1 MPNAATPLLHA
12 KAGQELPQKLC
23 WVLTSVLCVF
33 LLKYYFFFC
42 SYFVPKGL
50 AGDQ

>member
-12 KAGQELPQKLC
+12 EAGQELPQKLC
-23 WVLTSVLCVF
+23 WVFTSVLCVF